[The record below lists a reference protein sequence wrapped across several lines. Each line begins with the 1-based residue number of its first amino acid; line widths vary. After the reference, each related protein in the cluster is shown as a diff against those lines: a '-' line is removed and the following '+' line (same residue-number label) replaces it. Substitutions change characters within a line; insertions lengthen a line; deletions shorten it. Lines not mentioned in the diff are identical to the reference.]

1 MDRSIAPLC
10 PATIIAT
17 VSHVI
22 ELTDVHK
29 TFGRKVQA
37 LRGVSM
43 HVDRGQIFCLL
54 GPNGAGKSTLVKI
67 LMTVIHASRMQGT
80 MLGHPIGH
88 KPTLRRVGYLPE
100 HHRFPPY
107 MTAEQALHYY
117 GGLSHMRRPLRV
129 QRIEEMLSL
138 VGMSAWRT
146 HKVGT
151 FSKGMQQRVGLAQA
165 LLHDPELLL
174 LDEPTDGVDPVGRRE
189 IRDLLHQLRSEGRTI
204 LINSHILAELES
216 ICDQLAVVVK
226 GRVAMEGTLEDL
238 THGGRRWVVQWRG
251 ADLDDEAITVSRD
264 GDTRSAALP
273 NASDDEAQ
281 VVIDAVRAAGGVITS
296 VQEIRES
303 LEDLFMRALE
313 DAGDLDGA
321 VPGAVQGRA
330 EKSP

>member
-1 MDRSIAPLC
+1 
-10 PATIIAT
+10 

-29 TFGRKVQA
+29 TFGRKVLA

-43 HVDRGQIFCLL
+43 HVDQGQIFCLL

-67 LMTVIHASRMQGT
+67 LMTVIHASRLSGT

-117 GGLSHMRRPLRV
+117 GGLSHIRRPERV
-129 QRIEEMLSL
+129 RRIAEKLDL
-138 VGMSAWRT
+138 VGMTAWRS

-151 FSKGMQQRVGLAQA
+151 FSKGMQQRLGLAQA
-165 LLHDPELLL
+165 LLADPELLL

-189 IRDLLHQLRSEGRTI
+189 IRDLLHHLRREGRTI

-226 GRVAMEGTLEDL
+226 GRVAMEGTLEEL
-238 THGGRRWVVQWRG
+238 TCGGLRWVVQWRG
-251 ADLDDEAITVSRD
+251 ADVDSLAFEVEREGDLRTVS
-264 GDTRSAALP
+264 LP
-273 NASDDEAQ
+273 NASDEDVQA
-281 VVIDAVRAAGGVITS
+281 VIDAVRGAGGIVTS
-296 VQEIRES
+296 VQEFRES
-303 LEDLFMRALE
+303 LEDLFMRALK
-313 DAGDLDGA
+313 DADDLDGA
-321 VPGAVQGRA
+321 VPGAVQGKVSKA
-330 EKSP
+330 T